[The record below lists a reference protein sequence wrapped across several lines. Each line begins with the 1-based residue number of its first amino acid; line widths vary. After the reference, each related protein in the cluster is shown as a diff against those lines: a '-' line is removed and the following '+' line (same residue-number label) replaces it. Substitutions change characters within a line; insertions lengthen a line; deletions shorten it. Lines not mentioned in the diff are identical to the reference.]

1 MDTTNAPLAEYQPAQ
16 TALAPPRTAIETSI
30 SVAVKAQVEAAVQ
43 ARYLLAMNRPRD
55 MDMVRQRLL
64 KECDRPAF
72 AEIARYSK
80 PQGRG
85 KIEGPSVRFVESA
98 LRCFGNVMPEEQV
111 IYDDASCRIVRVTI
125 TDLESN
131 LTYQADVIV
140 TKEIERSSGAGRE
153 VISTRQNSSG
163 GTTYTVVPTD
173 DELLTR
179 QNALISKMRR
189 NVGLRLIPRDLV
201 DEAMDRVVAVQKNR
215 DKKDPEAARNIIF
228 DQFGKLGI
236 TALEIKEYL
245 GHEVGWEDLAT
256 LRAIGQGIVS
266 RETTWRELVA
276 EKKAADAAESPDTS
290 LIEKLKAKAAKSK
303 PAAEPET
310 PAVDTLPLE
319 AMLQEATTPQQLEA
333 ALLKINEVL
342 PIRAPGRPALDK
354 LYYRRRAEMEAAGQ

>member
-1 MDTTNAPLAEYQPAQ
+1 MEPSNAPLAEFQPNQA
-16 TALAPPRTAIETSI
+16 TLAPPRTAIETSI

-80 PQGRG
+80 PQGSG

-140 TKEIERSSGAGRE
+140 TKEIERSSARGRD
-153 VISTRQNSSG
+153 VISTRQNSNG

-201 DEAMDRVVAVQKNR
+201 DEAMDRVVAVQKNK

-245 GHEVGWEDLAT
+245 GHEVGWEDMAT

-276 EKKAADAAESPDTS
+276 EKKAADAAEEPDTS
-290 LIEKLKAKAAKSK
+290 LIDKLKAKAAKGK
-303 PAAEPET
+303 PPEPEP
-310 PAVDTLPLE
+310 PAIDTLPYE

-342 PIRAPGRPALDK
+342 PVRAPGRAALDK
-354 LYYRRRAEMEAAGQ
+354 LYYRRCEEMKAKP